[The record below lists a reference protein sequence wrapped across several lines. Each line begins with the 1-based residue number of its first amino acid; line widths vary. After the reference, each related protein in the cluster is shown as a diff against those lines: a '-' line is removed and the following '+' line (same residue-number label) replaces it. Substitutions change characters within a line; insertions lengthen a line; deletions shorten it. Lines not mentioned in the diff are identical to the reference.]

1 MTINREYGLIARH
14 ALGYAI
20 TRVLL
25 LFILMVV
32 DPFGAVS
39 GSGERSRSI
48 WEQVYAEQYFGD
60 RLAEAKLKQPD
71 DPQDRPKDP
80 PGRDATTVLMM
91 DAAGWNE
98 LAPGGQPSSFEIYDL
113 VAQLIAPPA
122 ADGGRPPKA
131 IFVDLAVGAAAP
143 DGVAREEFLR
153 WDAADVA
160 DCTLRTKPGLSP
172 FRCLVTQIGELTH
185 YPAWKARSECF
196 QNSVAKIACI
206 RQAGGL
212 PILFA
217 DARNPGPSASASTD
231 AGYGA
236 LDAVAVLVPVD
247 YDDPAEYQQISFP
260 KSEAGNKIHYRLHPP
275 AALFAVHCG
284 LGLHRPEPGAPPCAR
299 TPPYVA
305 PTKKAD
311 APEWRKSYWGWS
323 DDYARTGALV
333 WGIGAESRFT
343 EEMISL
349 SNTPFAAHCRTA
361 GGGGMALVE
370 MGRQAAR
377 GLNFRRIVAC
387 PYPKQISYAELGRLT
402 PRQVDMALDNRLVI
416 VGDDRDFVDNK
427 LSGRVHGAVWHAM
440 ALDNLISFEADYPK
454 APRRLLGLM
463 MTDHDL
469 VNLVAALLVLLPG
482 ACIIIW
488 GRLRNLALGDRI
500 WPTRREWSTRLV
512 ALLITLLLFAVV
524 VQLMTARGYGWAAHF
539 NYIALSIVCLV
550 EFIAVVAVLLDPIRK
565 SLLNR
570 FGWMRFFYDEL
581 PVGSDVDRDSSER
594 DPTVGK
600 TDVFVGN
607 SSDDGD
613 AGKRNE
619 NHQPGADAV
628 R

>member
-1 MTINREYGLIARH
+1 MTINRDYGLIARH
-14 ALGYAI
+14 ALGYTI

-25 LFILMVV
+25 LFVLMVV

-60 RLAEAKLKQPD
+60 RLEEAGLAQPD
-71 DPQDRPKDP
+71 DPQERPRDP

-98 LAPGGQPSSFEIYDL
+98 LAPGAQPSSFEIYDL
-113 VAQLIAPPA
+113 VAQLIGPPT

-143 DGVAREEFLR
+143 DGVARDDFLR
-153 WDAADVA
+153 WDAADVT
-160 DCTLRTKPGLSP
+160 DCTLRSKPGLSP
-172 FRCLVTQIGELTH
+172 FRCLVTQIGELTR
-185 YPAWKARSECF
+185 YPDWKARSECF

-217 DARNPGPSASASTD
+217 DGRYPGPSASAATD

-247 YDDPAEYQQISFP
+247 YENPAEYQQVSFP
-260 KSEAGNKIHYRLHPP
+260 QKEAGKGIHYRLHPP

-284 LGLHRPEPGAPPCAR
+284 LGLADPGPGQPRCARAPPF
-299 TPPYVA
+299 VA
-305 PTKKAD
+305 PTRDPD

-323 DDYARTGALV
+323 DDYAGKGALV

-349 SNTPFAAHCRTA
+349 SNTPFAAHCRAA

-370 MGRQAAR
+370 MARQAAR
-377 GLNFRRIVAC
+377 GLDFKRIAAC
-387 PYPKQISYAELGRLT
+387 PYPKLISYAELGRLT
-402 PRQVDMALDNRLVI
+402 PRQVDMALDDRLVI
-416 VGDDRDFVDNK
+416 IGDDRDFVDSK
-427 LSGRVHGAVWHAM
+427 LTGRVYGAVWHAM
-440 ALDNLISFEADYPK
+440 AFDNLISFEADYPK
-454 APRRLLGLM
+454 APRRIWGLT

-469 VNLVAALLVLLPG
+469 VNLLAAFLVLLPG
-482 ACIIIW
+482 AFIIIW
-488 GRLRNLALGDRI
+488 GRLRNLRLAERTQL
-500 WPTRREWSTRLV
+500 TRREWSERGAMLLV
-512 ALLITLLLFAVV
+512 ALFIFYVV
-524 VQLMTARGYGWAAHF
+524 VWMMTAGGYGWAAHY

-570 FGWMRFFYDEL
+570 FRWLRFFYDEL
-581 PVGSDVDRDSSER
+581 PV
-594 DPTVGK
+594 
-600 TDVFVGN
+600 
-607 SSDDGD
+607 DGD
-613 AGKRNE
+613 ADLDSS
-619 NHQPGADAV
+619 Q
-628 R
+628 